1 MFVFKILLIILIAL
15 PVIALAWFFFFQM
28 LGYIKEK
35 NTLEDE
41 MIRRSVLE
49 EGVPKRRK
57 GKRAKKAKKAKVKES
72 DK

>member
-15 PVIALAWFFFFQM
+15 PVIALAWFFYSQM

-35 NTLEDE
+35 NALEDK
-41 MIRRSVLE
+41 MIRQSILE
-49 EGVPKRRK
+49 EGEPAGRK
-57 GKRAKKAKKAKVKES
+57 GRKVKKGKKVKRKES